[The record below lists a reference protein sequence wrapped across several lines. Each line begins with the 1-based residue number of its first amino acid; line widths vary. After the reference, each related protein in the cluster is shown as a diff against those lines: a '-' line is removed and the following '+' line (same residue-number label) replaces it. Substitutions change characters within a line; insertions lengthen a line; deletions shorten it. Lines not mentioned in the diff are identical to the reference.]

1 MSAAAAAPA
10 PPILY
15 KCPKGAVDLTG
26 STADRITDLSRL
38 AERIFRS
45 NGGTLL
51 ETPVFERT
59 DLLLGKYGEEAETKL
74 IYRLA
79 DQGGEDLALRYDL
92 TVPFVR
98 YVRENGIKKMRRYSI
113 GKVYRRD
120 QPNPGQGRL
129 REFYQADF
137 DILGGAQE
145 GMMAE
150 ATLLAMGAE
159 FFDAALIP
167 ATIFVNDVRNLR
179 TLLTRVGIPAADVRR
194 LTPVIDKLDKQTF
207 EMLVPE
213 FVAASS
219 VLAAE
224 PVLLVALRAALES
237 PDPVDA
243 DSLGDWV
250 QLLEGMDALGVAHTR
265 LVWSNS
271 LARGLDY
278 YTGFMWEVKVN
289 NGTGSSVAAG
299 GRYDGL
305 LGTPTCGIS
314 FGISRIASLVPV
326 APAPPIPLNI
336 CLVTTV
342 GAVSVGDKLCIVR
355 ALRNPEYGF
364 DGVVYDFTSVDRKLG
379 KVLSSADT
387 RFVAI
392 VTETEWAAARIV
404 ILRDLSDRTERRV
417 CITSIPIPSGGEGIR
432 TYLLDRMRGIL
443 GPEHPLPICWSMW
456 ESVPSD
462 ERSLLRKMWMVSER
476 ADWDATL
483 CARAVAEG
491 ISGSYVALGNG
502 RIVGYYSDSEE
513 AIEASTNAIRTTIG
527 TIGISVIRQIPG
539 VV

>member
-26 STADRITDLSRL
+26 PAADRITDLSRL

-79 DQGGEDLALRYDL
+79 DQGGEELALRYDL

-179 TLLTRVGIPAADVRR
+179 TLLSRVGIPDVDVRR
-194 LTPVIDKLDKQTF
+194 LTPVIDKLDKHTF
-207 EMLVPE
+207 EALVSE
-213 FVAASS
+213 FVTASP
-219 VLAAE
+219 VLGVE
-224 PVLLVALRAALES
+224 PTLLVALRAALES

-250 QLLEGMDALGVAHTR
+250 QLLEGMDALGVARTR

-278 YTGFMWEVKVN
+278 YTGFIWEMKVN
-289 NGTGSSVAAG
+289 NGMGSSVAAG
-299 GRYDGL
+299 GRYDEL

-314 FGISRIASLVPV
+314 VGISRIAALVPV
-326 APAPPIPLNI
+326 APAPPIQPRI

-342 GAVSVGDKLCIVR
+342 GAVSTVDKLRIVR
-355 ALRNPEYGF
+355 ALRNVDDYGF
-364 DGVVYDFTSVDRKLG
+364 DGVVYDLTAVDRKLG
-379 KVLSSADT
+379 KVLGSAET

-404 ILRDLSDRTERRV
+404 TIRDLSDRTERRV

-432 TYLLDRMRGIL
+432 TQLLDRVRGIL
-443 GPEHPLPICWSMW
+443 GKDISLPIYPVTWMTFVKA
-456 ESVPSD
+456 ED
-462 ERSLLRKMWMVSER
+462 REHIRSLWMASER
-476 ADWDATL
+476 ADWEATL
-483 CARAVAEG
+483 RTRALAEG
-491 ISGSYVALGNG
+491 IAGSYVALGNG
-502 RIVGYYSDSEE
+502 QIVGYFSDREE
-513 AIEASTNAIRTTIG
+513 ACDASSGAIEKTLGYIG
-527 TIGISVIRQIPG
+527 VSVIRQIPE
-539 VV
+539 

>member
-1 MSAAAAAPA
+1 MSAAPAAP
-10 PPILY
+10 PPLY

-38 AERIFRS
+38 AERIFRA

-79 DQGGEDLALRYDL
+79 DQGGEELALRYDL

-159 FFDAALIP
+159 FFDAAQIP
-167 ATIFVNDVRNLR
+167 VTIVVNDVRNLR

-207 EMLVPE
+207 ETLVPE

-219 VLAAE
+219 ILGAE
-224 PVLLVALRAALES
+224 PVLLVALRTALES
-237 PDPVDA
+237 TEPVDA
-243 DSLGDWV
+243 DSQADWARLV
-250 QLLEGMDALGVAHTR
+250 EGVDALGGAR

-271 LARGLDY
+271 LARGLGY
-278 YTGFMWEVKVN
+278 YTGFIWEMK
-289 NGTGSSVAAG
+289 GTSTTVSVAAG

-305 LGTPTCGIS
+305 LGAPTCGIS
-314 FGISRIASLVPV
+314 FGISRIAALVP
-326 APAPPIPLNI
+326 AAAPPLLQSRS

-342 GAVSVGDKLCIVR
+342 GTVTTADKLRIVR

-364 DGVVYDFTSVDRKLG
+364 DGVVYDFTTVDRKLG
-379 KVLSSADT
+379 KVLGSADT

-392 VTETEWAAARIV
+392 VAEKEWAACRSV
-404 ILRDLSDRTERRV
+404 VVRDMLERTER
-417 CITSIPIPSGGEGIR
+417 SICLALAAGLGPGSGGDETR
-432 TYLLDRMRGIL
+432 AYLMERMRSL
-443 GPEHPLPICWSMW
+443 VGPDRTLPISGSIWVSL
-456 ESVPSD
+456 PPD
-462 ERSLLRKMWMVSER
+462 ERSLFRTMWMASER
-476 ADWDATL
+476 ADWNATL
-483 CARAVAEG
+483 KARAEG
-491 ISGSYVALGNG
+491 ECEVGSYAALGNG
-502 RIVGYYSDSEE
+502 RIVGYFSDRDEAGEASSN
-513 AIEASTNAIRTTIG
+513 AIETTIG
-527 TIGISVIRQIPG
+527 NIGISVIRQRTG
-539 VV
+539 AV

>member
-26 STADRITDLSRL
+26 PAADRITDLSRL

-79 DQGGEDLALRYDL
+79 DQGGEELALRYDL

-179 TLLTRVGIPAADVRR
+179 TLLSRVGIPAADVRR

-207 EMLVPE
+207 EALVSE
-213 FVAASS
+213 FVTASP
-219 VLAAE
+219 VLGVE
-224 PVLLVALRAALES
+224 PTLLVALRAALES
-237 PDPVDA
+237 TEPVDTDSQA
-243 DSLGDWV
+243 DWA
-250 QLLEGMDALGVAHTR
+250 QLLEGMDALGVARTR

-278 YTGFMWEVKVN
+278 YTGFIWEMKV
-289 NGTGSSVAAG
+289 TGATVSVAAG

-314 FGISRIASLVPV
+314 FGISRIAALVPV
-326 APAPPIPLNI
+326 APAPPLQPRT

-342 GAVSVGDKLCIVR
+342 GAVSTVDKLRIVR

-502 RIVGYYSDSEE
+502 RIVGYYNDSEE

-527 TIGISVIRQIPG
+527 TIGISVIRQIPD

>member
-1 MSAAAAAPA
+1 MSAPA
-10 PPILY
+10 PPLY

-26 STADRITDLSRL
+26 PTADRITDLSRL
-38 AERIFRS
+38 AERIFRA

-79 DQGGEDLALRYDL
+79 DQGGEELALRYDL

-159 FFDAALIP
+159 FFEAAQIP
-167 ATIFVNDVRNLR
+167 VTIVVNDVRNLR
-179 TLLTRVGIPAADVRR
+179 TLLARVGIPAADVRR

-207 EMLVPE
+207 ETLVPE

-219 VLAAE
+219 ILGAE
-224 PVLLVALRAALES
+224 PVLLVALRTALES
-237 PDPVDA
+237 TEPVDA
-243 DSLGDWV
+243 DSQADWARLV
-250 QLLEGMDALGVAHTR
+250 EGVDALGGAR
-265 LVWSNS
+265 LAWSNS

-278 YTGFMWEVKVN
+278 YTGFIWEMKGASTV
-289 NGTGSSVAAG
+289 SVAAG

-305 LGTPTCGIS
+305 LGAPTCGIS
-314 FGISRIASLVPV
+314 FGISRIAALVPAV
-326 APAPPIPLNI
+326 PAAPLQSRS

-342 GAVSVGDKLCIVR
+342 GAVTAADKLRIVR

-364 DGVVYDFTSVDRKLG
+364 DGVVYDFTTVDRKLG

-392 VTETEWAAARIV
+392 VAEKEWAACRIV
-404 ILRDLSDRTERRV
+404 VVRDMLERTEQRICLASV
-417 CITSIPIPSGGEGIR
+417 SGLGGGGNETR
-432 TYLLDRMRGIL
+432 AYLMERMRSLVGA
-443 GPEHPLPICWSMW
+443 LPISGKIW
-456 ESVPSD
+456 VNLPSD
-462 ERSLLRKMWMVSER
+462 ERRIFQEMWLASER
-476 ADWDATL
+476 ADWNATL
-483 CARAVAEG
+483 KARAEG
-491 ISGSYVALGNG
+491 EVGSYAALGNG
-502 RIVGYYSDSEE
+502 RIVGYFSDHDE
-513 AIEASTNAIRTTIG
+513 AIEASTDAIKSTIG
-527 TIGISVIRQIPG
+527 TIGISVTRQITG
-539 VV
+539 VE